1 MDPSVNWAKNMAK
14 RRFPDES
21 EPLAAYAGKSGR
33 LWTGTRRPSSA
44 IKQLNVAE
52 YTSIPLSTMDIIHQC
67 LSVVPVP
74 YLAPAFAAFRF
85 IWSSVEQAQASK
97 QQLKALTQSVAQL
110 LQTLHDQYRTGRL
123 LETKTSKPLAD
134 LCGFVVLM
142 SSVLELGTY
151 RSCHAD
157 CWTKFYPSFRRKPP
171 EDF

>member
-1 MDPSVNWAKNMAK
+1 
-14 RRFPDES
+14 
-21 EPLAAYAGKSGR
+21 
-33 LWTGTRRPSSA
+33 
-44 IKQLNVAE
+44 
-52 YTSIPLSTMDIIHQC
+52 MDIIHQC

-85 IWSSVEQAQASK
+85 IWSSVEQAQVSK

-157 CWTKFYPSFRRKPP
+157 CWTKFHPSFRRKPP